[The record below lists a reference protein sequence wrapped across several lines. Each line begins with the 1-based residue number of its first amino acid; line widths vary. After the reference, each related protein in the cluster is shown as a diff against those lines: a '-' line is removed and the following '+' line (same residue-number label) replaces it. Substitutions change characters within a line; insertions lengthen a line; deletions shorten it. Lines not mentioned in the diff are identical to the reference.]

1 MNVGSLIASAA
12 INMGL
17 AILFLTLFSIF
28 KKQPV
33 NAVVYFP
40 RQVLKNK
47 TPTQTEDGSF
57 TLGRLIPS
65 ATWISCAFKTTEDEV
80 ISSSGLDSLVLLR
93 LFVFSIKF
101 FIFCTIIGIFILV
114 PINYTD
120 EPNVTD
126 NMQRHSLDSFTISNV
141 RRGSNR
147 CWRCE
152 IGRWV
157 VPKEEWEKIIWRFC
171 NKGIV

>member
-93 LFVFSIKF
+93 LFVFRGQIYPGDAPGFAHWS
-101 FIFCTIIGIFILV
+101 
-114 PINYTD
+114 
-120 EPNVTD
+120 
-126 NMQRHSLDSFTISNV
+126 MSHSTS
-141 RRGSNR
+141 
-147 CWRCE
+147 
-152 IGRWV
+152 
-157 VPKEEWEKIIWRFC
+157 
-171 NKGIV
+171 